1 MDGICSRG
9 AGCLLATGEASS
21 APTTAR
27 SSLDRNEDS
36 TGEMVTTS
44 GRRGAPRAP
53 ASQWQHDQTGVC
65 PSGIMVLKGLA
76 SWMDCDLSSV
86 DDAHHS
92 SHL

>member
-27 SSLDRNEDS
+27 SSLDQNEDS

-53 ASQWQHDQTGVC
+53 ASQWQHDQTGV
-65 PSGIMVLKGLA
+65 PVRHHGSKGAGQL
-76 SWMDCDLSSV
+76 DGL
-86 DDAHHS
+86 
-92 SHL
+92 